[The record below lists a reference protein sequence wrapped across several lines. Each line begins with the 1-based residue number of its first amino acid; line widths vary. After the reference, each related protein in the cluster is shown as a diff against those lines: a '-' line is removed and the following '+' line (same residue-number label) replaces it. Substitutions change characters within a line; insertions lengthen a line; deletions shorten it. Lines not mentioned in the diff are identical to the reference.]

1 MHKNISVEE
10 AWAALREAFDKEAN
24 RACTYEGSD
33 WYQIT
38 PEEQKVFGIALAS
51 MPGVV
56 TAYRFYEEILDLTDT
71 GLLPPAIMAI
81 IRKDLAERIGMEPGM
96 LSQTE
101 FQKFAKLLG
110 ISNRT
115 AHAWYAKHEF
125 WCVRRGIVQYPKDDA
140 ESALLTRR

>member
-1 MHKNISVEE
+1 MNTNISVEE
-10 AWAALREAFDKEAN
+10 AWAALREAFDNEAT
-24 RACTYEGSD
+24 RACPYEGSD
-33 WYQIT
+33 WFQIT
-38 PEEQKVFGIALAS
+38 REEQKVFDIALAS

-71 GLLPPAIMAI
+71 GLLPPTVMAV
-81 IRKDLAERIGMEPGM
+81 IRKYLADRIGMVPEV

-110 ISNRT
+110 VSNRT

-125 WCVRRGIVQYPKDDA
+125 WCVRRGITHYPED
-140 ESALLTRR
+140 ESDEVSLR